1 MSNPS
6 RWPLTTD
13 GIRFITP
20 HVLVKRLQHDPLAKG
35 LYVTAMGYYPTANG
49 HAMERKGH
57 PDHIL
62 IYCTA
67 GSGFLTMAGKTIT
80 INSGDIFYLPASSK
94 HSYQASKE
102 SPWTLYW
109 LHFDGTLANDFCRHI
124 NIVERKFTIG
134 VQPRVIRVFD
144 GISHLRHSSHSLA
157 EFIQGGHQVQALLSY
172 IALLVQQ
179 RQPHAIN
186 TFNTENIRAMMQEH
200 IHSKLDLD
208 SLAETAKLSKYHFS
222 KKFKQVTGESPI
234 SYFINMKM
242 QRACYLLDST
252 PRSVKHV
259 ASELG
264 YHDTYYF
271 SRLFKKNIGMSP
283 AIYRKAKL

>member
-1 MSNPS
+1 MSKPS
-6 RWPLTTD
+6 RWPLTAD

-20 HVLVKRLQHDPLAKG
+20 HVLVKRLQNHALAKG
-35 LYVTAMGYYPTANG
+35 LFVTAMGYYPTASG
-49 HAMERKGH
+49 HAMERIGH

-67 GSGFLTMAGKTIT
+67 GSGSLTMAGKTT
-80 INSGDIFYLPASSK
+80 EINSGDIFYLPAGSQ

-102 SPWTLYW
+102 LPWTLYW
-109 LHFDGTLANDFCRHI
+109 LHFDGTLANDFCQHI

-144 GISHLRHSSHSLA
+144 GISHLRHSSHNLA

-179 RQPHAIN
+179 RKPSAIN
-186 TFNTENIRAMMQEH
+186 TFDTENLRAMMQEH

-208 SLAETAKLSKYHFS
+208 SLAEAAKLSKYHFS

-271 SRLFKKNIGMSP
+271 SRLFKKNIGMAP